1 MLLYSGKLVGR
12 QEEQAHSLPVGKSSL
27 IYFQDSLSALE
38 GFFRPYSSFNIS
50 FAWVNLYRSGAARS
64 PAGSRMFVNS
74 RVDSLPCFGDSKL
87 PLKFSSCSF
96 QWSFRLD
103 PVTTLILGSDFLR
116 NFSLLVGV
124 AGGRVLRCRFS
135 GCYIHGILTHLFQH
149 LSPKVCSQG
158 DQEVVGWL
166 SWRPLFQ
173 ALLFIEEAFLEWPDK
188 PR

>member
-1 MLLYSGKLVGR
+1 MAGRRSKLTLFRLGNP
-12 QEEQAHSLPVGKSSL
+12 LSSTSWIL
-27 IYFQDSLSALE
+27 TLE
-38 GFFRPYSSFNIS
+38 GIFRQYSSFNIS
-50 FAWVNLYRSGAARS
+50 FPWVNLYRSGAARS

-74 RVDSLPCFGDSKL
+74 RGDSLPCFGDSKL

-96 QWSFRLD
+96 SGVFSWFQWQLLSWVQIFSEIFLSWSMWLVEGCLKTQILWMFYPWD
-103 PVTTLILGSDFLR
+103 PHTPL
-116 NFSLLVGV
+116 
-124 AGGRVLRCRFS
+124 
-135 GCYIHGILTHLFQH
+135 QH

>member
-103 PVTTLILGSDFLR
+103 PVTSLVLGF
-116 NFSLLVGV
+116 
-124 AGGRVLRCRFS
+124 RFS
-135 GCYIHGILTHLFQH
+135 QKFFSPGRSGWWKGVKMQILWMLYPWDPHT
-149 LSPKVCSQG
+149 
-158 DQEVVGWL
+158 
-166 SWRPLFQ
+166 PLPTPFT
-173 ALLFIEEAFLEWPDK
+173 
-188 PR
+188 